1 MTAGGHRG
9 LGTWIR
15 RLSTGLLGVVAVV
28 LLGASIA
35 TFGVHFLGGVRE
47 WDSWL
52 SQQRLPLL
60 GWRLLLYAA
69 TLVGWCWMRERLLT
83 RESNVAARSHLRR
96 TELAAVIVIA
106 ALECTTWLNGR

>member
-1 MTAGGHRG
+1 MTAGAHGG

-15 RLSTGLLGVVAVV
+15 RLSTRLLWAIAVV

-35 TFGVHFLGGVRE
+35 TFGVHVLGGMRE

-52 SQQRLPLL
+52 SQHRLLLL

-69 TLVGWCWMRERLLT
+69 TFMGWCWMRQRLLT
-83 RESNVAARSHLRR
+83 RESNAAARSHLRR